1 MTDSSGASIPK
12 DVIRFQ
18 LELLNVYETLLAG
31 SLWDEAKVNT
41 LVKTLMSS
49 GLAMMRIQQSLS
61 AELIPAQQEMI
72 RQHRERLEQWLA
84 DNDDSHGRERS
95 T

>member
-1 MTDSSGASIPK
+1 VTDQPGASIPR

-31 SLWDEAKVNT
+31 SLWDETKVNT
-41 LVKTLMSS
+41 LLKTLMSS
-49 GLAMMRIQQSLS
+49 GLAIMRLQQSIS
-61 AELIPAQQEMI
+61 AELVPAQQEMI
-72 RQHRERLEQWLA
+72 RQYRERLEQWLT
-84 DNDDSHGRERS
+84 DNDDSHDRERS